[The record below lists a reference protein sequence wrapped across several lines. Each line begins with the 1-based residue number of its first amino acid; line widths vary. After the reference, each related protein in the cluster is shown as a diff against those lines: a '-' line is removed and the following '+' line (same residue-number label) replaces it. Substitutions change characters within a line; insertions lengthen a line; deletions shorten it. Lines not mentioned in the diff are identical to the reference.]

1 MLLYTKCLEA
11 THNNN
16 SITIYLIMRYTS
28 AHSLSP
34 SRSVSEAAAAAF
46 VTGACLL
53 VYYLAWPMN
62 IVIEEEIG
70 I

>member
-1 MLLYTKCLEA
+1 MPGGDPQQQQHHYIPNHAVHLC
-11 THNNN
+11 
-16 SITIYLIMRYTS
+16 SF
-28 AHSLSP
+28 SLSL
-34 SRSVSEAAAAAF
+34 SVSEAAAAAF